1 MLDGV
6 DPDRLERIEAMLTR
20 LTVFLDKW
28 EPMLDRMMKGNPALR
43 YMMNKRS
50 KT

>member
-20 LTVFLDKW
+20 LTAFLDAW
-28 EPMLDRMMKGNPALR
+28 EPLLERMVKGNPALR
-43 YMMNKRS
+43 YMMKRS
-50 KT
+50 K